1 MNKISKQA
9 KLEVI
14 LKYISGNKSKQE
26 VAKRYGIHYTSFK
39 MLLAAYKTHGV
50 DVLFNPPKPTGTFRV
65 ELTSWAIRNNASNTE
80 VAAKSSIRA
89 HVLSDMNYSVDHAA
103 DAERQAKLAYE
114 REQKKLDRNL
124 G

>member
-1 MNKISKQA
+1 MNNISKQA
-9 KLEVI
+9 KLEAI

-39 MLLAAYKTHGV
+39 MLLVAYKTHGA

-65 ELTSWAIRNNASNTE
+65 ELASWTIRNNASNTE

-103 DAERQAKLAYE
+103 AERQAKLAYE

>member
-1 MNKISKQA
+1 
-9 KLEVI
+9 
-14 LKYISGNKSKQE
+14 
-26 VAKRYGIHYTSFK
+26 